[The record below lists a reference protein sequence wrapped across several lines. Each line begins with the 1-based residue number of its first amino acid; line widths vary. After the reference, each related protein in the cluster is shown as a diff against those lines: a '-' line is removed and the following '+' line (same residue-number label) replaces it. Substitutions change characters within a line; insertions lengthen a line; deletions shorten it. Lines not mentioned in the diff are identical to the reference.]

1 MLTRIKAEGEQ
12 RDFFK
17 VLLSEIVDKE
27 HPLVRLSGMIE
38 WRRLEEK
45 IEDSFS
51 DHMGRPSCESR
62 LMMGLELLK
71 YTFELSDEMTLREWR
86 ENPYWQYFTGGKW
99 FEHEQPTDVA
109 SMSRWRKRMKEA
121 GCEELLAET
130 LMVGIKMGAIK
141 MNNLR
146 RVNVDSTVQEKNVR
160 FPTDSRLYDRAREK
174 LVKEAEKEGVTL
186 RQTYARVSKREL
198 RRQSGYSK
206 AHQLKRAKRC
216 TKKIK
221 TYLGRVVRDIER
233 KMPAPPEK
241 LKKILDLSH
250 RLLEQ
255 ERNSKN
261 KIYSLHEP
269 QVECINKGKA
279 HKKYEFGTKAGFVTT
294 SRGNWIVGAKN
305 FSGNP
310 YDGHTLKAALEQTT
324 RIIGKEPEMAICDL
338 GYRGHNY
345 EGPCDI
351 QIVNKFRRRVPRSV
365 LKWWN
370 RRSAIEPV
378 IGHLKSDHRLGR
390 NYLKGSLGDQIN
402 PILAAVGYNIRKLLA
417 FLLAFFTLFRFLLLY
432 PKF

>member
-1 MLTRIKAEGEQ
+1 MLTRIKDEGEQ
-12 RDFFK
+12 RDFFRS
-17 VLLSEIVDKE
+17 LLKDMIDMD
-27 HPLVRLSGMIE
+27 HPLIELSHRIDWEALEKTIE
-38 WRRLEEK
+38 G
-45 IEDSFS
+45 SFS
-51 DHMGRPSCESR
+51 DHMGRPSCDSR
-62 LMMGLELLK
+62 LMIGLQILK
-71 YTFELSDEMTLREWR
+71 YTFDISDEKVLRIWK
-86 ENPYWQYFTGGKW
+86 ENAYWQYFTGGKW
-99 FEHEQPTDVA
+99 FSKEIPTDAA
-109 SMSRWRKRMKEA
+109 SMCRWRQKFEEV
-121 GCEELLAET
+121 GCEELLAQT
-130 LMVGIKMGAIK
+130 LTAGIKMGAIDSSIFK
-141 MNNLR
+141 

-174 LVKEAEKEGVTL
+174 LVKEAKKEGIPL
-186 RQTYARVSKREL
+186 RQNYSRVSKREL

-206 AHQLKRAKRC
+206 AHQLKRAKRS

-233 KMPAPPEK
+233 KMTEPSEK
-241 LKKILDLSH
+241 LKKILELAH
-250 RLLEQ
+250 QLLAQ

-294 SRGNWIVGAKN
+294 SKGNWIVGAKN

-324 RIIGKEPEMAICDL
+324 KIIGKEPEMAVCDL

-345 EGPCDI
+345 EGACNI
-351 QIVNKFRRRVPRSV
+351 QIVNKFRRRVPRSI
-365 LKWWN
+365 LKLWN
-370 RRSAIEPV
+370 RRSAIEPI
-378 IGHLKSDHRLGR
+378 IGHLKSDHGLGR
-390 NYLKGSLGDQIN
+390 NYLKGTLGDQIN

-417 FLLAFFTLFRFLLLY
+417 FLLSFFTLLRFLFLR